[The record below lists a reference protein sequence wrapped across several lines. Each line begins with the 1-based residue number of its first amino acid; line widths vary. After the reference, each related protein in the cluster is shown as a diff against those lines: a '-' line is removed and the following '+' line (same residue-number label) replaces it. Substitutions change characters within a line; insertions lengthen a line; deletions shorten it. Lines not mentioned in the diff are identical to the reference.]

1 MESFPYPLWF
11 LVLGV
16 CLSLVTVV
24 GNGLVVY
31 LIMTRNRLHN
41 ATNWIVLSLAVA
53 DFFLGAG
60 YLPAAILLS
69 NDWFLVKHSV
79 LSFLSAVSALNL
91 SLLTVD
97 RYVFITRPLRYS
109 TLLTTKRAVLLIV
122 AVWLASFVPHLLLY
136 LNYSKS
142 DPAGSLRNFEYFD
155 IIVYEILPMLALPV
169 LAGRIF
175 VIVRRQERR
184 MRIQMRQVRFNR
196 QAEPGSEMSSH
207 NRRTSTMKFICG
219 AVAVFEFCYLCET
232 ILTVYPLIVGLDPAK
247 AKISTYWRVLSL
259 LYIVNSAINPVV
271 YALFKSDIKRS
282 LRRMVHRKRRYW
294 PGPKRE
300 PRTGRRTIKTRT
312 ITRMMVVLQITWW
325 RMTTM
330 LLLMMMND
338 GDDILSC
345 YFYSSSELAVRILNG
360 TWGIYLQ

>member
-1 MESFPYPLWF
+1 MASSLYPLWF
-11 LVLGV
+11 LVLGA

-24 GNGLVVY
+24 GNGLVVC

-109 TLLTTKRAVLLIV
+109 TLVTTKRAVLLIV

-136 LNYSKS
+136 FSRSS
-142 DPAGSLRNFEYFD
+142 DPASSLRRFEYFD
-155 IIVYEILPMLALPV
+155 IIVYEISPMLALPV

-219 AVAVFEFCYLCET
+219 AVAVFGFCYLCET
-232 ILTVYPLIVGLDPAK
+232 ILTVYPLIGGLGPAN
-247 AKISTYWRVLSL
+247 AKIITYLHVLTL

-282 LRRMVHRKRRYW
+282 LRRMVHRNRRYW

-300 PRTGRRTIKTRT
+300 PRTGRRTIKTIT
-312 ITRMMVVLQITWW
+312 ITRLMVVLQITWW

-330 LLLMMMND
+330 LLLLLMMND
-338 GDDILSC
+338 RDDILFC
-345 YFYSSSELAVRILNG
+345 YFYSSSELAVRSLS
-360 TWGIYLQ
+360 Q

>member
-1 MESFPYPLWF
+1 MASSTYPLWF
-11 LVLGV
+11 LVPGAFLTV
-16 CLSLVTVV
+16 ITVV

-60 YLPAAILLS
+60 YPPAWILLS
-69 NDWFLVKHSV
+69 NEWLVKFSV
-79 LSFLSAVSALNL
+79 LSFLNAVSALNL

-136 LNYSKS
+136 LTYSKS

-155 IIVYEILPMLALPV
+155 IIVFEIPPMLALPV

-184 MRIQMRQVRFNR
+184 MKIQMRQVRFNR

-219 AVAVFEFCYLCET
+219 AVAVFGICYLCET
-232 ILTVYPLIVGLDPAK
+232 LLTAYKLIIRVDPAK
-247 AKISTYWRVLSL
+247 EEILTYRCL
-259 LYIVNSAINPVV
+259 LTLLFIVNSAINPVV
-271 YALFKSDIKRS
+271 YALFKSDINRS
-282 LRRMVHRKRRYW
+282 LRRMVHRNRR
-294 PGPKRE
+294 
-300 PRTGRRTIKTRT
+300 
-312 ITRMMVVLQITWW
+312 
-325 RMTTM
+325 
-330 LLLMMMND
+330 
-338 GDDILSC
+338 C
-345 YFYSSSELAVRILNG
+345 
-360 TWGIYLQ
+360 